1 MRFRLTLKPYTRLQ
15 KLTLNYNHPFSSW
28 IYSRIKESDAS
39 YATFLHQKGYR
50 AEDSTKT
57 FKHFTFSKFDIP
69 HKAKPIEKGD
79 DFILLSD
86 TPIYI
91 TVSFFIDK
99 AAEDFIVG
107 LFNNQRISIYNK
119 KYQADFMIESVESL
133 PAPNFNISPLRL
145 RAGSPMVIAEKR
157 SDGTDEYLAPTD
169 TRFAKYFLQNLM
181 DKYES
186 VYGRGITMD
195 AVTLD
200 KLINFKLIDTEK
212 MRSKLIW
219 IKQDRDDQTKIK
231 GYENFTFELTAP
243 AKIIEVGFFGGI
255 GKNTSAAG
263 MGYMNIL

>member
-39 YATFLHQKGYR
+39 YATFLHQKGYS
-50 AEDSTKT
+50 AGDSTKT
-57 FKHFTFSKFDIP
+57 FKHFTFSKFDIRY
-69 HKAKPIEKGD
+69 KAKSIERGD
-79 DFILLSD
+79 DFILLSEH
-86 TPIYI
+86 PIYI

-119 KYQADFMIESVESL
+119 KYQADFVIESVESL
-133 PAPNFNISPLRL
+133 PVPNFDFSTLRL
-145 RAGSPMVIAEKR
+145 TASSPMIIAEKR
-157 SDGTDEYLAPTD
+157 ADGTDEYLAPTD
-169 TRFAKYFLQNLM
+169 PRFAKYFAQNLF

-186 VYGRGITMD
+186 VYGKGMAMD
-195 AVTLD
+195 AETLE
-200 KLINFKLIDTEK
+200 KLISFKLIDTEK

-231 GYENFTFELTAP
+231 GYENFLFELTAP
-243 AKIIEVGFFGGI
+243 AKMIEVGFFGGI
-255 GKNTSAAG
+255 GKYTSSAG
-263 MGYMNIL
+263 MGFLNII